1 MRLAKESNEMYMEES
16 HDSNNMK
23 DAIKRSHEKAWK
35 SKVTHGYYLSQI
47 EKEDD
52 ISKVETNA
60 WLKKRLT
67 SHVEGFIGAIQ
78 EQELNTRDV
87 QKRREKDQT
96 KRNNINT

>member
-1 MRLAKESNEMYMEES
+1 MRLAKEFNEMYMEES

-47 EKEDD
+47 EKEDE

-60 WLKKRLT
+60 WLKQRLT
-67 SHVEGFIGAIQ
+67 SHV
-78 EQELNTRDV
+78 
-87 QKRREKDQT
+87 
-96 KRNNINT
+96 